1 MVFGL
6 FFSKKSQDALPESV
20 PLPSSPP
27 PQQQQQQVQEDSPA
41 AQTPARRPTPQAQAH
56 LQLRTPSPSIHGAY
70 TAGGS
75 PPPTLSGLSI
85 HDPASQMSPSRQPE
99 SSKDANAL
107 MLPPPP
113 VHTPTSLATL
123 IQSIPAKIVHTYLL
137 THIPGAQDD
146 VIQSLG
152 TFFESI
158 APPPKLHCVR
168 CHKDYVDIENDDRS
182 CLVPHDDESALVE
195 RVGLTTK
202 KVGRRRA
209 EGMEYETLWGC
220 CGEVT
225 DGNGDQG
232 PPDGWCYE
240 GKHTTDLKR
249 ARFRA
254 DSSPQNDK
262 LVSCI
267 RLNCHG
273 IRSTLPRAAGRKR
286 ARSSVNY
293 KESDGDDDAS
303 EGEHDSGMEEIVEK
317 AKGKPKTPKSV
328 KGKGKAK
335 ETVMQEDKM
344 DVDEDGSEQMED
356 DSVSRTGS
364 VRGRTMAKA
373 KSRGGKA
380 AKSAVGSPANPCR
393 RPPPS
398 KAQETPAKEAT
409 PEVEAM
415 SPPKSVPASAK
426 RRGRQWKS
434 KEIIEDSDEEVGIK
448 RKAGSAS
455 VSPSRNEPPRT
466 RSQSRTRPAAERS
479 PLAAKSPLRPKKAKG
494 AAPETEE
501 EEVEKPRKKRRVL
514 T

>member
-1 MVFGL
+1 
-6 FFSKKSQDALPESV
+6 
-20 PLPSSPP
+20 
-27 PQQQQQQVQEDSPA
+27 
-41 AQTPARRPTPQAQAH
+41 
-56 LQLRTPSPSIHGAY
+56 
-70 TAGGS
+70 
-75 PPPTLSGLSI
+75 
-85 HDPASQMSPSRQPE
+85 
-99 SSKDANAL
+99 
-107 MLPPPP
+107 
-113 VHTPTSLATL
+113 
-123 IQSIPAKIVHTYLL
+123 
-137 THIPGAQDD
+137 
-146 VIQSLG
+146 
-152 TFFESI
+152 
-158 APPPKLHCVR
+158 
-168 CHKDYVDIENDDRS
+168 
-182 CLVPHDDESALVE
+182 
-195 RVGLTTK
+195 
-202 KVGRRRA
+202 
-209 EGMEYETLWGC
+209 
-220 CGEVT
+220 
-225 DGNGDQG
+225 
-232 PPDGWCYE
+232 
-240 GKHTTDLKR
+240 
-249 ARFRA
+249 
-254 DSSPQNDK
+254 
-262 LVSCI
+262 
-267 RLNCHG
+267 
-273 IRSTLPRAAGRKR
+273 
-286 ARSSVNY
+286 
-293 KESDGDDDAS
+293 
-303 EGEHDSGMEEIVEK
+303 MEEIVEK